1 MIQQIYHHYNKWE
14 CYKNGMWAKVPP
26 DKQENLLQQAINF
39 TSNYLLYGRAM
50 IKVVDNW
57 VYCLEHHLTDNSIN
71 KKAYIGHCAV
81 SIELNIP
88 ESITRMAWHYLTDEQ
103 RYLANKEAD
112 KAIKYWEIKH
122 TKKIHN
128 GQIEIGF

>member
-1 MIQQIYHHYNKWE
+1 
-14 CYKNGMWAKVPP
+14 MWAKVPP
-26 DKQENLLQQAINF
+26 DKQENLLQQAIKF

-81 SIELNIP
+81 SIE
-88 ESITRMAWHYLTDEQ
+88 
-103 RYLANKEAD
+103 
-112 KAIKYWEIKH
+112 
-122 TKKIHN
+122 
-128 GQIEIGF
+128 